1 MSNPEDVP
9 TPYVYLYTDQ
19 ISGTPIYRCEDCADS
34 DDDGIVVGIA
44 GHQAWHESED
54 VGELHALNVYA
65 GSESRSIVFFSLT
78 PILADPAR
86 LAAMAA
92 AAHQTVHATAAR
104 DLARWVLEL
113 ADQSGTDRL
122 NGHSDA
128 DPHRA
133 DEHYNTDNHEQE
145 LSA

>member
-1 MSNPEDVP
+1 VPYPSAAHDHQSFNAQALVDVGAAVMIP
-9 TPYVYLYTDQ
+9 
-19 ISGTPIYRCEDCADS
+19 DS
-34 DDDGIVVGIA
+34 DVTADRLEQV
-44 GHQAWHESED
+44 
-54 VGELHALNVYA
+54 
-65 GSESRSIVFFSLT
+65 LT

-113 ADQSGTDRL
+113 ADHRGTDRL
-122 NGHSDA
+122 NDHSAA
-128 DPHRA
+128 DR
-133 DEHYNTDNHEQE
+133 NRTDDHHNSDDHEQE